1 MIDIHCHILNQLDD
15 GAKSMEQSILMA
27 QQAVENGFTDIIA
40 TPHYL
45 NSLFNAPGNLVIET
59 TQKLK
64 NILLQLQIP
73 LTIHSGQEIAITNDI
88 AKNIFL
94 GENLSLAHSK
104 YVLIELPAHDFPIHT
119 EEILFQLLLEGYI
132 PVIAHPERN
141 QKIIDNP
148 ALIRNL
154 IDRGS
159 LVQITWSSLNG
170 YFGTKSK
177 KTSEYLLKNNLVH
190 FIATDAHDI
199 YNRSFNITDAKMHL
213 KSIISPEQQ
222 TYLQNN
228 NIFLLQ
234 NKTIKQTE
242 FKPLP
247 PKRFF
252 SLFKSNI

>member
-15 GAKSMEQSILMA
+15 GANSMEQSILMA
-27 QQAVENGFTDIIA
+27 QQAVENGFTNIIA

-45 NSLFNAPGNLVIET
+45 DSLFNAPGNVVLEA
-59 TQKLK
+59 TQKLR

-88 AKNIFL
+88 AKNIFI
-94 GENLSLAHSK
+94 GENLSLANSK
-104 YVLIELPAHDFPIHT
+104 YVLIELPAHDFPIYT

-141 QKIIDNP
+141 QKIIDDP
-148 ALIRNL
+148 TLIRSLVN
-154 IDRGS
+154 RGS
-159 LVQITWSSLNG
+159 LVQITWGSLNG
-170 YFGTKSK
+170 YFGKKSK
-177 KTSEYLLKNNLVH
+177 KLCEYLLKNNLVH

-199 YNRSFNITDAKMHL
+199 YKRSFNIIEAKIHL

-234 NKTIKQTE
+234 NKPIKQAE

-247 PKRFF
+247 SKRLF
-252 SLFKSNI
+252 SFLKSNI

>member
-1 MIDIHCHILNQLDD
+1 MIDIHCHILNQIDD
-15 GAKSMEQSILMA
+15 GPKSMEQSILMA

-45 NSLFNAPGNLVIET
+45 NNTFNNPGNSVLET
-59 TQKLK
+59 TQKLR

-73 LTIHSGQEIAITNDI
+73 LTIHSGQEIAITNNI
-88 AKNIFL
+88 AKNLFL
-94 GENLSLAHSK
+94 GENLSLAKSK
-104 YVLIELPAHDFPIHT
+104 YVLIELPAHDFPIYT
-119 EEILFQLLLEGYI
+119 NEILFQLLLEGYI

-148 ALIRNL
+148 TLIRNV

-170 YFGTKSK
+170 YFGKKSRK
-177 KTSEYLLKNNLVH
+177 ISEYLLKNNLVH

-199 YNRSFNITDAKMHL
+199 HKRSFNITDAKINL

-222 TYLQNN
+222 TYLQTNN
-228 NIFLLQ
+228 NFLLQ
-234 NKTIKQTE
+234 NKTIKQSE
-242 FKPLP
+242 FKSLP

-252 SLFKSNI
+252 SFF

>member
-1 MIDIHCHILNQLDD
+1 
-15 GAKSMEQSILMA
+15 MEQSILMA

-45 NSLFNAPGNLVIET
+45 NSLFNAPGNVVLER
-59 TQKLK
+59 TQKLR

-73 LTIHSGQEIAITNDI
+73 LTIHSGQEIAITKDI
-88 AKNIFL
+88 PKNIYL
-94 GENLSLAHSK
+94 GENLSLANSK
-104 YVLIELPAHDFPIHT
+104 YVLIELPAHDFPMYI
-119 EEILFQLLLEGYI
+119 EEILYQLLLEGYI

-141 QKIIDNP
+141 RKIIDNP
-148 ALIRNL
+148 TLIRSV

-159 LVQITWSSLNG
+159 LVQITWSSLTG
-170 YFGTKSK
+170 YFGKKSK

-199 YNRSFNITDAKMHL
+199 YKRSFNIIDAKIHL
-213 KSIISPEQQ
+213 NSIISPEQQ

-234 NKTIKQTE
+234 NKPIKQAE

-252 SLFKSNI
+252 SFF